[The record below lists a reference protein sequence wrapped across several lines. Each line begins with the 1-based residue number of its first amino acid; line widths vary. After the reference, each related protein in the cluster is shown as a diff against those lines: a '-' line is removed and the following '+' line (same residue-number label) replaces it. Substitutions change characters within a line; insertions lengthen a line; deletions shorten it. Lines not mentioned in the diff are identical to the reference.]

1 MTFYSAIVTRRGDI
15 EPCTGLIYPEGVGA
29 MKRPFFLILLLLLL
43 FIPGKELCAQRAVV
57 LAETLNVRAGPGTNF
72 EIIDKLKKGDSYLID
87 KIDGK
92 WVQLAWPIEAWV
104 YKGLVKI
111 EEQTAS
117 LDQLQID
124 FQNWL
129 LDKYYR
135 VRSVEF
141 KNDWQIWLKLREYP
155 SRNTL
160 VRMAKEIALEYKKQ
174 TGYSQR
180 PVVVTIF
187 WRDRPYVTGKY

>member
-1 MTFYSAIVTRRGDI
+1 
-15 EPCTGLIYPEGVGA
+15 
-29 MKRPFFLILLLLLL
+29 MKRPFLLILVLLFL
-43 FIPGKELCAQRAVV
+43 FIPAKELCAQRAVV
-57 LAETLNVRAGPGTNF
+57 LAETLNVRAGPGTKY

-87 KIDGK
+87 RIDGK

-135 VRSVEF
+135 IRSVEF
-141 KNDWQIWLKLREYP
+141 KTDWQIWLKLREYP
-155 SRNTL
+155 SRKTL
-160 VRMAKEIALEYKKQ
+160 VRMAKDIAMEYKKQ
-174 TGYSQR
+174 TGYSKR
-180 PVVVTIF
+180 KVVVTIF